1 MALRAQAPETLLLGN
16 RKVPLAILRR
26 KGAVNMTLRFDPI
39 DDTVRLVLPYR
50 VALAEGLEFVESRL
64 QWLQKHLERLPPRIP
79 FADGHSIPL
88 HGAPHAIRHAPQA
101 RRGVWIEDQ
110 AIHISGGSEHL
121 PRRLRDFLKE
131 TARKRIT
138 ETAQLKASQVGAEIG
153 RISMK
158 DTKGRWGSCTPY
170 GDLAFSWRLIL
181 APPYVLDYVVAHEV
195 AHLRELNHSARFWRL
210 VAKLTLHTAEAKS
223 WLRRHGAGLHR
234 YG

>member
-16 RKVPLAILRR
+16 RKVPLAVLRR

-50 VALAEGLEFVESRL
+50 VALAEGLEFVESRME
-64 QWLQKHLERLPPRIP
+64 WLQTHLERLPPRIP

-88 HGAPHAIRHAPQA
+88 HGAPHAIRHVPEA

-110 AIHISGGSEHL
+110 AIHISGGGEHL

-131 TARKRIT
+131 SARKRIT
-138 ETAQLKASQVGAEIG
+138 ETAQVKASQIGAKIG

-181 APPYVLDYVVAHEV
+181 APPHVLDYVVAHEV
-195 AHLRELNHSARFWRL
+195 AHLQELNHSARFWRL